1 MLPEQRPLYEEENIR
16 LQGLSDV
23 DGFYHHFTIR
33 PDMMDRKK
41 VIRVKQVHSDN
52 ILVVDRKTFDL
63 DLFRNSRIFN
73 NGYDALITNQDD
85 IILEIRTAD
94 CLPILIIDPDNR
106 AIAAV
111 HAGWRGS
118 LLNLP
123 VKVVMK
129 MKEFFGSKEEELI
142 VGFGPSIGPCCY
154 EVGDDVLEPIRERH
168 PKWKDIIEERDK
180 GKGMFN
186 LEGLNRRQLLNLG
199 IREER
204 TFSVNLCTSCHPV
217 RLPSYRRDGKV
228 VGNIYSG
235 IMMETV

>member
-1 MLPEQRPLYEEENIR
+1 MLPELRPLHEEETIR
-16 LQGLSDV
+16 LKGLSDV

-33 PDMMDRKK
+33 PDMMNRKK
-41 VIRVKQVHSDN
+41 VVRVKQVHSDN
-52 ILVVDRKTFDL
+52 ILVVDRRTFDL

-94 CLPILIIDPDNR
+94 CLPILIIDPHNR

-123 VKVVMK
+123 VKVVQK
-129 MKEFFGSKEEELI
+129 MKEFFGSREEELI

-154 EVGDDVLEPIRERH
+154 DVGDDVLEPIRERH
-168 PKWKDIIEERDK
+168 PKWTDIIEERDK
-180 GKGMFN
+180 GKRMLN
-186 LEGLNRRQLLNLG
+186 LEGLNRRQLLDLG

-228 VGNIYSG
+228 IGNIYSG